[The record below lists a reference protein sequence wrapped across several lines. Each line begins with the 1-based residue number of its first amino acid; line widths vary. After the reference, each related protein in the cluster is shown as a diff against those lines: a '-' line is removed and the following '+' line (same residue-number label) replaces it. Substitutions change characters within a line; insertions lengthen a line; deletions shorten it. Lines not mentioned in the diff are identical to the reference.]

1 MIRAYQL
8 APYHNPDIQAIA
20 EAEEAKGFARGIT
33 QGISKGIAQ
42 SRAETAR
49 NMLEKGL
56 DERLVAECTS
66 LSVEQVR
73 KLKK

>member
-33 QGISKGIAQ
+33 Q
-42 SRAETAR
+42 SRAETAKSLLADG
-49 NMLEKGL
+49 MPVEF
-56 DERLVAECTS
+56 VAKHTS
-66 LSVEQVR
+66 LSIKEVR
-73 KLKK
+73 KLKKD

>member
-20 EAEEAKGFARGIT
+20 EAEEAKGFAR
-33 QGISKGIAQ
+33 GISKGIAQ

-73 KLKK
+73 KLKN

>member
-33 QGISKGIAQ
+33 Q

-73 KLKK
+73 KLRK